1 MPSHPS
7 LEGLREAAKAEMEAC
22 FQSRTVPYDE
32 AWDRALQAQADYLRT
47 HGVGWLGEGLVRVEQ
62 TTHNDPIYPGRWLY
76 RLVPVPSEAG
86 S

>member
-1 MPSHPS
+1 
-7 LEGLREAAKAEMEAC
+7 
-22 FQSRTVPYDE
+22 
-32 AWDRALQAQADYLRT
+32 
-47 HGVGWLGEGLVRVEQ
+47 VRVEQ